1 MVHPHNIISL
11 LVSWKSQALRKKNR
25 RRGTAKNKNVLFP
38 PHQNS
43 YVFFGSGMD
52 IIRPAR

>member
-1 MVHPHNIISL
+1 MEIAGTE
-11 LVSWKSQALRKKNR
+11 KKKKNR